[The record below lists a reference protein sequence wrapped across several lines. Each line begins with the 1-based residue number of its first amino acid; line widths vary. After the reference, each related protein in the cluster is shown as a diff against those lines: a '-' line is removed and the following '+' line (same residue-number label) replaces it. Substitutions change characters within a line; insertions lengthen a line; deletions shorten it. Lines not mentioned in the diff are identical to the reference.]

1 MRAAAPL
8 LIGVIVLGAAVRF
21 VGGVSLLQT
30 DLMMA
35 PEGAGAGVGATA
47 EAGAAAPAEAPG
59 APELAAASFYAFLQQ
74 GEYDKA
80 WEVAL
85 EPDWPGAL
93 GASYMQEVAPSPR
106 ASGWTTQAD
115 FVRRCADDI
124 GSGIKLNGTQVVR
137 LPTLQESP
145 EGRAAAALGATRL
158 YGVRASGHML
168 SACLIYRWDR
178 DLVVADIGGRYKVV
192 LPGTKAA
199 RASFHQE
206 WFSNLSLV
214 GSLRASG
221 K

>member
-21 VGGVSLLQT
+21 VGGVPQLQT
-30 DLMMA
+30 DLIMA
-35 PEGAGAGVGATA
+35 PEGS
-47 EAGAAAPAEAPG
+47 GAAAVGAAVG

-93 GASYMQEVAPSPR
+93 GASYKQEVTPSPR
-106 ASGWTTQAD
+106 AAGWTTEAD
-115 FVRRCADDI
+115 FVRRCASDI
-124 GSGIKLNGTQVVR
+124 GSGIKLNGIQVVR
-137 LPTLQESP
+137 VPSFQESP
-145 EGRAAAALGATRL
+145 EGRAASALGATRL

-168 SACLIYRWDR
+168 GACLIYRWDR
-178 DLVVADIGGRYKVV
+178 DLVVAEIGGTYKVV